1 MDIINNLIDEIIDGY
16 SRSEGEERA
25 DAEVEETE
33 GGESSAEE
41 LLEVA
46 EELYAQDRID
56 EAVDIWKRLAEKG
69 VIFAQYRL
77 GVCYYDGEGV
87 ARDYGIAAQL
97 YEKSAKQGY
106 APALYNLGV
115 CYRTGKG
122 VEQNYGEAAVWFKAA
137 AEAGDA
143 CGQFSYAMCLADG
156 VGVEEDNGQ
165 AINLVAL
172 SAEQVYAPA

>member
-1 MDIINNLIDEIIDGY
+1 MDKINNLIDEIIDGY

-87 ARDYGIAAQL
+87 ARNYAEAVKWYKKAAELGDTDAMLCLGRMYERGEGAVKDL
-97 YEKSAKQGY
+97 YEARGWFEKAFE
-106 APALYNLGV
+106 
-115 CYRTGKG
+115 KG
-122 VEQNYGEAAVWFKAA
+122 VECAA
-137 AEAGDA
+137 
-143 CGQFSYAMCLADG
+143 YCLEKKKYKNLMG
-156 VGVEEDNGQ
+156 VKNQ
-165 AINLVAL
+165 
-172 SAEQVYAPA
+172 P